1 MRGGIVILIIS
12 GLIGVIIYCL
22 VAQARM
28 EREIE
33 QLRIQIQ
40 EMHKP
45 VPPALLDAKIK
56 REPWIEK
63 SSVPLCPRM

>member
-1 MRGGIVILIIS
+1 MRVGIVILIIS
-12 GLIGVIIYCL
+12 GLIGVIIYSFM
-22 VAQARM
+22 AQARM

-45 VPPALLDAKIK
+45 IPPALLDAKTR
-56 REPWIEK
+56 REPRVEK
-63 SSVPLCPRM
+63 SSIRLNPLM